1 MLQRTRDRTLR
12 MRRRT
17 IPRADSAE
25 IDDFRLRA
33 LERCSV
39 SRADVDVALAA

>member
-1 MLQRTRDRTLR
+1 MAQ
-12 MRRRT
+12 RRT

>member
-1 MLQRTRDRTLR
+1 MQSFDFSL
-12 MRRRT
+12 RRT

-25 IDDFRLRA
+25 IDDFRLRP
-33 LERCSV
+33 LERCCV